1 MMVDNRILDIRAL
14 YKTAIYDFLYTY
26 LPKNYIEDRYMPHA
40 HLATVLLKMYKELES
55 LYHEKKKGPK
65 AINLSAEKKEKTPVL
80 VIDAIK
86 LGTFLHIGVKGPIME
101 NVRLF
106 LVAFPGLDVS
116 EVPVTRDTGIEKAA
130 KRKGGNPYTDGPIKQ
145 DQ

>member
-1 MMVDNRILDIRAL
+1 M
-14 YKTAIYDFLYTY
+14 
-26 LPKNYIEDRYMPHA
+26 
-40 HLATVLLKMYKELES
+40 
-55 LYHEKKKGPK
+55 
-65 AINLSAEKKEKTPVL
+65 
-80 VIDAIK
+80 IDAIK
-86 LGTFLHIGVKGPIME
+86 LGAFLHIGVKGPIME